1 MDFSNVKSVTI
12 PEGEVKR
19 IEANGVLLWKSGY
32 TNLVLTSTTDPGGT
46 AIYNGTGWYDGM
58 RWSSSG
64 GKASSQPG
72 GRLTG
77 WMPFKPGA
85 TIRIKNFGLTR
96 SGYVGG
102 CYFVWYKSNGTTST
116 VSPGNQSVDEY
127 TYTAPN
133 DSSIRYFRISAFSH
147 YDEKNSQS
155 VPTPPIVTIDEEIT
169 E

>member
-1 MDFSNVKSVTI
+1 MDFSQVKKISI
-12 PEGEVKR
+12 PEGEVKQ
-19 IEANGVLLWKSGY
+19 IAVGGNVIWKGGY
-32 TNLVLTSTTDPGGT
+32 TNLVLKSTTDPGGT
-46 AIYNGTGWYDGM
+46 ALYNGTGWNDDM

-64 GKASSQPG
+64 GKPSSQPD

-96 SGYVGG
+96 EDYVGG

-116 VSPGNQSVDEY
+116 VSPGKQSVDEY

-133 DSSIRYFRISAFSH
+133 DSSILYFRISAFSFS
-147 YDEKNSQS
+147 DSSNTKP

-169 E
+169 